1 VIQVD
6 VEAGDSVKKEDL
18 LIKLDSRDA
27 LANFEKAKSEYERY
41 GRLVDQGGVSRERFE
56 AVKAQY
62 INARTALGYTVLKA
76 PNSGVVVEKD
86 VQKGDLA
93 TPGKPLLTLN
103 DPNNLRFNVSIR
115 EGLEGAVK
123 IGDKV
128 RIKIDA
134 LNQEVNGI
142 AEEVVPHADPASRSY
157 LVKIGLTKI
166 EGLRSGMFGRL
177 YFAPT
182 THKAIAIP
190 SSYIKMV
197 GQLETVLVMK
207 NGQARVCY
215 IRTGK
220 HFGDLV
226 EVLSGLEEGDTVIIS
241 K

>member
-1 VIQVD
+1 M
-6 VEAGDSVKKEDL
+6 
-18 LIKLDSRDA
+18 
-27 LANFEKAKSEYERY
+27 
-41 GRLVDQGGVSRERFE
+41 
-56 AVKAQY
+56 
-62 INARTALGYTVLKA
+62 
-76 PNSGVVVEKD
+76 SGVVVEKN

-93 TPGKPLLTLN
+93 TPGKPLLTIN
-103 DPNNLRFNVSIR
+103 DPKNLRFNVSIR
-115 EGLEGAVK
+115 EGLEGVIK
-123 IGDKV
+123 IGEHV

-134 LNQEVNGI
+134 LNKELNGTV
-142 AEEVVPHADPASRSY
+142 EEIVPHADPASRSY
-157 LVKIGLTKI
+157 LVKIGLLMV

-190 SSYIKMV
+190 STYIRMV
-197 GQLETVLVMK
+197 GQLETVLVLK

-226 EVLSGLEEGDTVIIS
+226 EVLSGLEEGDVVV